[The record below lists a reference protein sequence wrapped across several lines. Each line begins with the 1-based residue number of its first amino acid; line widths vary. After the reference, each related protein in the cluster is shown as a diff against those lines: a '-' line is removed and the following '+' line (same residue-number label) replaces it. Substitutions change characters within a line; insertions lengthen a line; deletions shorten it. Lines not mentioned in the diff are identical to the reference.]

1 MFSVF
6 FVIKNIVAIPVF
18 LIWTIYTSRY
28 DLPLQTLLLFLFYP
42 SVLKHRPACTAR
54 ACLLIRNGLAYI
66 HAFFAPKNTGREPE
80 TAVPS
85 SARLIIKYPDYLLL
99 PLFYTSIYKTNGSGN
114 RALLFVKQQSPR
126 FMKSPRGCSTHHNH
140 RRSSTSLHF
149 QFYSHLQIEYYVYR
163 EDHGAANPF
172 LCQNCPH

>member
-54 ACLLIRNGLAYI
+54 AYLLIGNGLAYI

-80 TAVPS
+80 AAVPS

-99 PLFYTSIYKTNGSGN
+99 PLFYTSIYKNQRLRQQNAAVRKTTVLSFYEITA
-114 RALLFVKQQSPR
+114 RLFHMP
-126 FMKSPRGCSTHHNH
+126 
-140 RRSSTSLHF
+140 
-149 QFYSHLQIEYYVYR
+149 
-163 EDHGAANPF
+163 
-172 LCQNCPH
+172 